1 MSVPLTTPMHPFTIF
16 LRDLLCHAKG
26 LLCIIRRHH
35 DSIEP
40 IGHLGKPGFRGVP
53 MYQCR
58 WCAGIWIKESG
69 AKKIGG
75 RRA

>member
-1 MSVPLTTPMHPFTIF
+1 MSVPLTTPMHPFVIF
-16 LRDLLCHAKG
+16 LRDLLCHTKG
-26 LLCIIRRHH
+26 ALCIIRRRH
-35 DSIEP
+35 DSLEP
-40 IGHLGKPGFRGVP
+40 IGMLDRNGFRPVP

-58 WCAGIWIKESG
+58 WCAGFWIKEND